1 MDKWLR
7 HLVRCRFLFDTER
20 ELFMAKVL
28 NVVESDVKQIH
39 GKTVQR
45 VIFSDD
51 KIVYVDVYTGEVRP
65 DSTPDKYVDLISV
78 YNASNHRDTTI
89 DEICG
94 DTHDPLIQTNIS
106 EKAAHLRRTAA
117 HADLLFV
124 ILIGLLGIIFLMN
137 GGFFIVLLVW
147 MIPMTV
153 MAYNSVDDSSDKTA
167 LGVCH
172 LIFFNIISG
181 ILLLASNKYIND

>member
-1 MDKWLR
+1 
-7 HLVRCRFLFDTER
+7 
-20 ELFMAKVL
+20 MAKVL
-28 NVVESDVKQIH
+28 NIVESEVKQIH
-39 GKTVQR
+39 GKPVQR

-78 YNASNHRDTTI
+78 YNASNQQTNTLDDIYGNNRELI
-89 DEICG
+89 
-94 DTHDPLIQTNIS
+94 IQTDIP
-106 EKAAHLRRTAA
+106 EKAANLRRSAA
-117 HADLLFV
+117 NVDLIFV
-124 ILIGLLGIIFLMN
+124 ILIGILGIIFLMN
-137 GGFFIVLLVW
+137 GGFFIVLLAW

-153 MAYNSVDDSSDKTA
+153 MTYNSVDDNSDKTA

-181 ILLLASNKYIND
+181 ILLLMSNKYVDD